1 MPLELI
7 AKLGICAGGSSAY
20 LLDGTAYTAFNA
32 VLCAGVVS
40 EITGMIPARIKIT
53 VQVDEP
59 AQPEG
64 WTRFRIRRDGY
75 SFNYLHDLDGK
86 QRPWWGCL
94 YVAAERE
101 LEKLSPVARTGDFF
115 IWLRIE
121 EVRDESDN

>member
-40 EITGMIPARIKIT
+40 ELTGMIPARIKIT

-64 WTRFRIRRDGY
+64 WTRFRIRRDKH
-75 SFNYLHDLDGK
+75 SLAYLNEFDSK
-86 QRPWWGCL
+86 RPYWGCL

-101 LEKLSPVARTGDFF
+101 LEKLSPVAKTGDFF

-121 EVRDESDN
+121 EVRDESDD